1 MAHPTGKWAE
11 AEIRRDDIKDLMEKT
26 KKLATMYS
34 ELLAIKREGWENVL
48 KAQLKRE
55 AKEKEKQNGLV
66 SSITNSNGRVE
77 TSPNCEGGRYCIN
90 GRSRW

>member
-34 ELLAIKREGWENVL
+34 ELLKIKRVGWENVL
-48 KAQLKRE
+48 RAQVKKD
-55 AKEKEKQNGLV
+55 AKEKEKQNG
-66 SSITNSNGRVE
+66 
-77 TSPNCEGGRYCIN
+77 
-90 GRSRW
+90 

>member
-34 ELLAIKREGWENVL
+34 ELLKIKREGCENVL
-48 KAQLKRE
+48 RAQVKRE
-55 AKEKEKQNGLV
+55 AKEKEKQNG
-66 SSITNSNGRVE
+66 
-77 TSPNCEGGRYCIN
+77 
-90 GRSRW
+90 

>member
-11 AEIRRDDIKDLMEKT
+11 AEIRRDDIKDLMNKT

-48 KAQLKRE
+48 RAQLKKDAR
-55 AKEKEKQNGLV
+55 EKEKQNG
-66 SSITNSNGRVE
+66 
-77 TSPNCEGGRYCIN
+77 
-90 GRSRW
+90 

>member
-34 ELLAIKREGWENVL
+34 ELLKIKREGWENVL
-48 KAQLKRE
+48 RAHVKRE
-55 AKEKEKQNGLV
+55 AKEKEKQNG
-66 SSITNSNGRVE
+66 
-77 TSPNCEGGRYCIN
+77 
-90 GRSRW
+90 

>member
-34 ELLAIKREGWENVL
+34 ELLKIKREGWENVL
-48 KAQLKRE
+48 RAQVKKD
-55 AKEKEKQNGLV
+55 AKEKEKRNG
-66 SSITNSNGRVE
+66 
-77 TSPNCEGGRYCIN
+77 
-90 GRSRW
+90 

>member
-34 ELLAIKREGWENVL
+34 DLLKMKREGWENVL
-48 KAQLKRE
+48 RAQVKRE
-55 AKEKEKQNGLV
+55 AKEKEKQNG
-66 SSITNSNGRVE
+66 
-77 TSPNCEGGRYCIN
+77 
-90 GRSRW
+90 

>member
-34 ELLAIKREGWENVL
+34 ELLKIKREGWENVL
-48 KAQLKRE
+48 RAQVRKD
-55 AKEKEKQNGLV
+55 AKEKEKQNG
-66 SSITNSNGRVE
+66 
-77 TSPNCEGGRYCIN
+77 
-90 GRSRW
+90 

>member
-34 ELLAIKREGWENVL
+34 DLLKIKREGWENVL
-48 KAQLKRE
+48 RAQVKRD
-55 AKEKEKQNGLV
+55 AKEKEKQNG
-66 SSITNSNGRVE
+66 
-77 TSPNCEGGRYCIN
+77 
-90 GRSRW
+90 

>member
-34 ELLAIKREGWENVL
+34 DLLAIKRKGWENIDPTGFWFCMDFDE
-48 KAQLKRE
+48 KRNNLAHYVDVCE
-55 AKEKEKQNGLV
+55 LDCDSDTTGYDFLCFGYRKIKE
-66 SSITNSNGRVE
+66 
-77 TSPNCEGGRYCIN
+77 
-90 GRSRW
+90 

>member
-34 ELLAIKREGWENVL
+34 ELIKIKREGWENVL
-48 KAQLKRE
+48 RAQVKKD
-55 AKEKEKQNGLV
+55 AKEKEKQNG
-66 SSITNSNGRVE
+66 
-77 TSPNCEGGRYCIN
+77 
-90 GRSRW
+90 